1 MTKTALVID
10 GDIFLVL
17 ETADPISLAPADR
30 SATTQWT
37 VMSVQTL
44 PAGSLGDGVE
54 PIEWSYT
61 VPNSGQYDLR
71 VRIDPTNV
79 IDENSEINN
88 DHYMVV
94 TGADVSSPGLVPS
107 FAPTLV
113 ALICIGFFVALI
125 QQRD

>member
-1 MTKTALVID
+1 MYAAD
-10 GDIFLVL
+10 VL
-17 ETADPISLAPADR
+17 DSLEAAPADR

-37 VMSVQTL
+37 VMNVQTL

-54 PIEWSYT
+54 IIEWSYT

-107 FAPTLV
+107 FAPTLSALIFVGFVV
-113 ALICIGFFVALI
+113 ALL